1 MFQDL
6 MVAQEKLAK
15 SDVTIENLKAERD
28 LLKGVEARLLQ
39 EKESVMKEQQH
50 QSRLMANLQAVQVSY
65 FKFSR

>member
-1 MFQDL
+1 

-15 SDVTIENLKAERD
+15 SEVTIENLKAERD

-50 QSRLMANLQAVQVSY
+50 QSRIMANLQAVQVQ
-65 FKFSR
+65 

>member
-65 FKFSR
+65 FKF

>member
-1 MFQDL
+1 

-39 EKESVMKEQQH
+39 EKESVMKEQTH
-50 QSRLMANLQAVQVSY
+50 QSRLMANLQAVQV
-65 FKFSR
+65 

>member
-39 EKESVMKEQQH
+39 EKESVMKEQTH
-50 QSRLMANLQAVQVSY
+50 QSRLMANLQAVQV
-65 FKFSR
+65 

>member
-50 QSRLMANLQAVQVSY
+50 QSRLMSNLQAVQV
-65 FKFSR
+65 

>member
-50 QSRLMANLQAVQVSY
+50 QSRLMANLQAVQV
-65 FKFSR
+65 